1 MGIVELFSEV
11 PDPRWRNTRH
21 DLGEVL
27 FIALA
32 AVLCGA
38 ENCSDMADFARSREG
53 QLREI
58 LRLEY
63 GPPSHDTFSRVF
75 RLLEP
80 KGFAS
85 VFYRFAEGFAAQA
98 KLEGV
103 VAFDGKSLK
112 RCYERGKRH
121 MPPLMV
127 SAWGAQT
134 RMTLASK
141 LAENGNEV
149 AAVLDLLS
157 LFDLKGAIVTADALH
172 CHRAMAEAVIAAK
185 GDYALAV
192 KANQPAL
199 LRDAQKALERAKTLK
214 LQKRPASSTTVK
226 SIGRSLLSTHPIW
239 AAFMTSQVLKRLP
252 ASSPSAM
259 AKPQNAYSC
268 SPAAWHP
275 TRCLPLSESI
285 GASRTNS
292 IGSSMSSSTRIVIE
306 PEKTTPLPISQSCA
320 DWRSISCGPTQKPKS
335 PSAAKS
341 NVPDGIPPS
350 SSPSSPICDSP
361 AASGEVV

>member
-1 MGIVELFSEV
+1 MGVVELFSEV
-11 PDPRWRNTRH
+11 SDPRWRNTRH

-38 ENCSDMADFARSREG
+38 DSCTDMADFAR
-53 QLREI
+53 LRETM
-58 LRLEY
+58 LRQVLKLEH
-63 GPPSHDTFSRVF
+63 GVPSHDTFSRVF
-75 RLLEP
+75 RLLDP

-85 VFYRFAEGFAAQA
+85 VFWRFAEGFAAQA

-112 RCYERGKRH
+112 RCYDKGKSH

-141 LAENGNEV
+141 LADGGNEV
-149 AAVLDLLS
+149 AAVLELLS
-157 LFDLKGAIVTADALH
+157 LFDLKGCTVTADALH

-199 LRDAQKALERAKTLK
+199 LRDAKKALAVAKNAKSAETEGLEHGREEYRQVTIVDAPHLGRVHDFVGVKAVARVRSKRNDEKAER
-214 LQKRPASSTTVK
+214 
-226 SIGRSLLSTHPIW
+226 IFLLSRRYAPEE
-239 AAFMTSQVLKRLP
+239 VL
-252 ASSPSAM
+252 
-259 AKPQNAYSC
+259 
-268 SPAAWHP
+268 
-275 TRCLPLSESI
+275 
-285 GASRTNS
+285 
-292 IGSSMSSSTRIVIE
+292 RIVREHWGIE
-306 PEKTTPLPISQSCA
+306 NKLHWALDVVLDEDGDRTRKDNAPPNLAILRRLALNILRSHPDSTPLRRKIKRAGWQPEFLLSLFA
-320 DWRSISCGPTQKPKS
+320 NMR
-335 PSAAKS
+335 
-341 NVPDGIPPS
+341 
-350 SSPSSPICDSP
+350 
-361 AASGEVV
+361 